1 MPDNK
6 PQDHYHDPLLT
17 RLYDSQNPWGP
28 DCDFFLS
35 LLHNALVPQKILDVG
50 CGTGLLTAAF
60 ANLGHNTT
68 GIDPASD
75 MLDIARH
82 RQSGDKVSWVQSDAA
97 QFKSDQ
103 LFDLITLSGHA
114 FQVFLTDQAIHDAL
128 SNLKALLSPNGKIV
142 FDTRNLDAKAWKGW
156 TPEKTTQTFVLPA
169 NSQHQKDQT
178 IEVWHDLGNVEKYGD
193 GRIVQYFTLY
203 RAVPVRESNAP
214 SSGQSRPPPT
224 KTEAQIRFLSHNEL
238 LAHLD
243 KAGLVLEHL
252 FGDWDQTPLQK
263 DSREMIVVAR
273 N

>member
-1 MPDNK
+1 MSDNK
-6 PQDHYHDPLLT
+6 PQDHYHDPLLS

-35 LLHNALVPQKILDVG
+35 LIQDAPVPRKVLDVG

-60 ANLGHNTT
+60 ANLGYDTT

-75 MLDIARH
+75 MLNIARH

-103 LFDLITLSGHA
+103 LFDLIILSGHA

-128 SNLKALLSPNGKIV
+128 SNLKALLSPNGKIA
-142 FDTRNLDAKAWKGW
+142 FDTRNLDAKAWERWIPK
-156 TPEKTTQTFVLPA
+156 ETTQTFVLPA
-169 NSQHQKDQT
+169 NSQHQKDQK
-178 IEVWHDLGNVEKYGD
+178 IEIWHDLGNVERYGD
-193 GRIVQYFTLY
+193 GRIVEYFTLY
-203 RAVPVRESNAP
+203 RTMPVQENNVL
-214 SSGQSRPPPT
+214 SSGQSLPPPT
-224 KTEAQIRFLSHNEL
+224 KTEAKIRFLSHNEL

-252 FGDWDQTPLQK
+252 FGDWNQTPLQK